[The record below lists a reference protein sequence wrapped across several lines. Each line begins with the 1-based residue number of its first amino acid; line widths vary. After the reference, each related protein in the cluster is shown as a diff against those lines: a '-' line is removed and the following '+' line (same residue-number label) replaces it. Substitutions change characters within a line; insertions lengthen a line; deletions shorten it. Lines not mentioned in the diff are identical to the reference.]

1 MDGIFN
7 ITNFKF
13 NKPYFQ
19 QSEILELFNIS
30 ETTLK
35 RYIAECKSAQ
45 ELGMFK
51 IDGVRQNMFEPK
63 MFLNWLIENKI
74 NGPQQYD
81 YQKAEV
87 DNLKT
92 NITKLT
98 RGTN

>member
-1 MDGIFN
+1 MDTILN
-7 ITNFKF
+7 INNFKF
-13 NKPYFQ
+13 NKPYFP

-35 RYIAECKSAQ
+35 RYIAECKSAND
-45 ELGMFK
+45 LGMFK
-51 IDGVRQNMFEPK
+51 IEGIRQNMFEPK
-63 MFLNWLIENKI
+63 TFLNWLIENKI
-74 NGPQQYD
+74 KATVQYD

-92 NITKLT
+92 NITKL

>member
-1 MDGIFN
+1 MDGILN
-7 ITNFKF
+7 ISNFKF
-13 NKPYFQ
+13 NKPYFP

-35 RYIAECKSAQ
+35 RYIAECKSAND
-45 ELGMFK
+45 LGMFK
-51 IDGVRQNMFEPK
+51 IEGIRQNMFEPK
-63 MFLNWLIENKI
+63 TFLNWLIENKI
-74 NGPQQYD
+74 KATVQYD

-92 NITKLT
+92 NITKL

>member
-1 MDGIFN
+1 MDTILN

-13 NKPYFQ
+13 NKPYFP

-35 RYIAECKSAQ
+35 RYIAECKSAND
-45 ELGMFK
+45 LGMFK
-51 IDGVRQNMFEPK
+51 IEGIRQNMFEPK
-63 MFLNWLIENKI
+63 TFLNWLIENKI
-74 NGPQQYD
+74 KATVQYD